1 MAMAAHL
8 AELAEKHRVLDE
20 QIEQAVSSPGIDD
33 AHIQRMKQEK
43 LKLKDEMERLSRAT
57 RH

>member
-1 MAMAAHL
+1 MAMASHI

-20 QIEQAVSSPGIDD
+20 QIEQAVASPGIDD
-33 AHIQRMKQEK
+33 ADIRRMKQEK
-43 LKLKDEMERLSRAT
+43 LKLKDQMERLIEAT